1 MPWSNKSSNS
11 RMYLKKMGN
20 FGEKFPMVGESFHLG
35 ILSELPDYVIL
46 DERLYTFNIR
56 GGVIIKKRENF
67 GQCPKNV

>member
-1 MPWSNKSSNS
+1 
-11 RMYLKKMGN
+11 
-20 FGEKFPMVGESFHLG
+20 MVGESFDLG

-67 GQCPKNV
+67 GQCPK